1 MLNLSLNQLSDIE
14 LLQESYEVECK
25 LASGRDGNGAVPH
38 DMWESYSAFSNTRGG
53 EILLGI
59 KEKKGKFTLEGIKN
73 PAPLIKNIWDTI
85 NNPNKVSHNLLSEAD
100 VSIITI
106 DDKQLIRIVVPRAPR
121 ESRPVYI
128 NGNPLAGSYVRRY
141 EADQKCL
148 PDAVSRMLAE
158 RDDVRD
164 NRILEGY
171 GLDDIDA
178 ETLRIYRQMFTDAKP
193 QGHPFLEQ
201 DTTGF
206 LRSIKAW
213 RKDRKTQEGGLTLA
227 GLVMFGTWDAIQDA
241 LPNYFVDYQ
250 EKDNGAERWVDRI
263 FPDGSWSGNIF
274 DFYRKTFRKLTADF
288 KIGFQL
294 KDGQRIDD
302 TPAHEA
308 IREALVNMLAHAD
321 YNSDSSL
328 FIEKHPDFIGFR
340 NSGLMRVPIKEAIFG
355 GYSLCR
361 NPAIHQ
367 MFLNIGLSEKAGSG
381 IPKIYS
387 NSHSQN
393 WQTPNLYEKDSPEQT
408 ILELRMVN
416 LVSDEMHAKLI
427 DLFGVS
433 YDDLTE
439 LKRSILITAVNES
452 WFNHERICLLTS
464 KHTRD
469 ITLAI
474 SQLVKGGYLAS
485 SGHHRGKVYHLEG
498 VNVPTPDNKVGKE
511 LAFVSTPDLSQ
522 LSLFN
527 ETPYFENKSPDLSN
541 ENTNFDSKSPD
552 LNGENTNFDSKSPDL
567 DDENTNFDS
576 KSPDLND
583 ENTNFD
589 SKSPDLN
596 DKNTNFGSEIS
607 NPKKERQLWQEL
619 LDIADPIR
627 NSSNRSKR
635 EDIEQVIIALCGKS
649 DQQHL
654 GLFTIAKLLN
664 KKPDTLRKNYL
675 SQMLKNQQ
683 LELAYPTIPTHP
695 NQGYK
700 IKKGSS

>member
-1 MLNLSLNQLSDIE
+1 METYHLMPNLILNQLSDIE
-14 LLQESYEVECK
+14 LLQESCEVECK
-25 LASGRDGNGAVPH
+25 LAGGRDGCGAVPG
-38 DMWESYSAFSNTRGG
+38 DMWESYSAFANTRGG

-73 PAPLIKNIWDTI
+73 PAPLVKNIWDTV
-85 NNPNKVSHNLLSEAD
+85 NNTNKVSHNLLNEVD
-100 VSIITI
+100 VSVITI
-106 DDKQLIRIVVPRAPR
+106 AGKQLIRILVPRAPR
-121 ESRPVYI
+121 EVRPI
-128 NGNPLAGSYVRRY
+128 FMNGNPLAGSYVRRY

-148 PDAVSRMLAE
+148 PETVSRMIAE
-158 RDDVRD
+158 REDIRD

-171 GLDDIDA
+171 GLDDIDV
-178 ETLRIYRQMFTDAKP
+178 ESLRIYRQMFIDAKP

-201 DTTGF
+201 DTAGF

-213 RKDRKTQEGGLTLA
+213 RKDRKTQQEGLTLA

-250 EKDNGAERWVDRI
+250 EKDDSSHRWIDRV

-274 DFYRKTFRKLTADF
+274 DFYRKIFRKLTADF

-321 YNSDSSL
+321 YTSDSPL

-340 NSGLMRVPIKEAIFG
+340 NPGLMRVPVKDAIAG
-355 GYSLCR
+355 GDSLCR

-387 NSHSQN
+387 NSRSQN

-408 ILELRMVN
+408 LLELRMVN
-416 LVSDEMHAKLI
+416 LVSEEMHSNLI
-427 DLFGVS
+427 ELFGSS
-433 YDDLTE
+433 YNALSE
-439 LKRSILITAVNES
+439 LKRSILITAATES
-452 WFNHERICLLTS
+452 WFNHERIFSLTS

-469 ITLAI
+469 ITLAL

-485 SGHHRGKVYHLEG
+485 GGNHKGKVYHLKG
-498 VNVPTPDNKVGKE
+498 VDVPTPDNDAGKGIT
-511 LAFVSTPDLSQ
+511 FVSSPDLSQ
-522 LSLFN
+522 LSLFGEN
-527 ETPYFENKSPDLSN
+527 EE
-541 ENTNFDSKSPD
+541 FDSKSPD
-552 LNGENTNFDSKSPDL
+552 LNVESPD
-567 DDENTNFDS
+567 FDS
-576 KSPDLND
+576 KSPDLNV
-583 ENTNFD
+583 ENPDFD
-589 SKSPDLN
+589 SKSPDFNIESPDLN
-596 DKNTNFGSEIS
+596 EEK
-607 NPKKERQLWQEL
+607 QLWQEL
-619 LDIADPIR
+619 LEIASPIR
-627 NSSNRSKR
+627 NGSYRAKR
-635 EDIEQVIIALCGKS
+635 NDIEKVIIQLCEKS
-649 DQQHL
+649 DQKYL
-654 GLFTIAKLLN
+654 GLADIAKLLGRN
-664 KKPDTLRKNYL
+664 TDTLRKSYL
-675 SQMLKNQQ
+675 SPMLKNQQ
-683 LELAYPTIPTHP
+683 LTLAYPTKPNHP